1 MPALVEFRNQRQET
15 AAQSRYTIPMFSP
28 RPLAWLVSVHV
39 FVLAA
44 SMPLAA
50 HAGILS
56 LLRDTISTSVPSADA
71 RHVIEFTLTNPVPA
85 SGFIR
90 ITPEADAVNIPA
102 GLAIS
107 DIDLAI
113 ATSSSYVSGSIA
125 ATADASQY
133 GLSISPGTS
142 GSLLFQLPSGESLS
156 AGTHLR
162 VTIGAGAIAGTVGST
177 TIANSATPG
186 SYRIRF
192 LTEDSG
198 HAEVDNGATMIAIVT
213 PVGVSLHPLAL
224 APVRFNGLPSGTIAA
239 GSSVVELSLQTADYA
254 RCRYSTDPGIPFASM
269 TNTFSPTGLA
279 STFWTDVSGLQDNTT
294 YTYYVRCTSS
304 QNVPN
309 DDDYVITFSLAPTPY
324 SNTSVAGSGIIGS
337 GGAGDY
343 PNGSASLYLANV
355 TLNGY
360 TAPGS
365 TVRILKDGLIVKSTQ
380 AKQDGSFR
388 GDITG
393 LERGVYTFLVSSI
406 DTSARQSGS
415 VPTTITLDSG
425 TNNSVTDLIVPP
437 TFSAATSSV
446 GLRDDVRID
455 GMAVPSSSIDLR
467 IDPPG
472 GGVSQHFVATSSAAG
487 AWSLTITGG
496 TLAKG
501 TYRLLARAKM
511 SETRISGYGSAY
523 ALGVGEVPSLAA
535 ASGMRSDLNHDGK
548 VSLVDFSILLTSW
561 GTDGIGDINQDGTT
575 NLSDFSILLFDW
587 TG

>member
-1 MPALVEFRNQRQET
+1 
-15 AAQSRYTIPMFSP
+15 MFSP

-39 FVLAA
+39 FVLTA

-102 GLAIS
+102 GLALS

-113 ATSSSYVSGSIA
+113 STTSSYLSSPVA
-125 ATADASQY
+125 AAADASHY
-133 GLSISPGTS
+133 GLSITSGTS
-142 GSLLFQLPSGESLS
+142 GAFLFELPSGESLP
-156 AGTHLR
+156 AGAHVR
-162 VTIGAGAIAGTVGST
+162 VTIGEGAIAGTVGST
-177 TIANSATPG
+177 TLANSATPG

-213 PVGVSLHPLAL
+213 PVGVSLRPLAL
-224 APVRFNGLPSGTIAA
+224 APQRYNGLPSGTIAA
-239 GSSVVELSLQTADYA
+239 GSSVVEISLQTTDYA
-254 RCRYSTDPGIPFASM
+254 RCRFATTAGTTYAAM
-269 TNTFSPTGLA
+269 PYQFNPTGLA
-279 STFWTDVSGLQDNTT
+279 RTFWFDVSGLQNNTT
-294 YTYYVRCTSS
+294 YTYYVRCISS
-304 QNVPN
+304 QNIAN

-324 SNTSVAGSGIIGS
+324 SNTSVEGSGVIGR

-360 TAPGS
+360 TSPGS
-365 TVRILKDGLIVKSTQ
+365 TVRILQDGRLIKSTQ
-380 AKQDGSFR
+380 AKPDGSFR

-393 LERGVYTFLVSSI
+393 LERGVYTFLVSSV

-415 VPTTITLDSG
+415 VPTTMTLDSG

-446 GLRDDVRID
+446 GLRDDIRID
-455 GMAVPSSSIDLR
+455 GFAAPNASVDLR
-467 IDPPG
+467 ADPPG
-472 GGVSQHFVATSSAAG
+472 GAAPQTFAATSSASG
-487 AWSLTITGG
+487 AWSLTIPGG

-501 TYRLLARAKM
+501 TYRLLARVKM
-511 SETRISGYGSAY
+511 SETRTSGYGSAY
-523 ALGVGEVPSLAA
+523 ALGVGEVPSAA
-535 ASGMRSDLNHDGK
+535 AGNWLRSDLNHDGK
-548 VSLVDFSILLTSW
+548 VNLVDFSILLTSW